1 MIGRILAF
9 IVMLWLLGF
18 MAFGIFLPK
27 PVGAWKSD
35 AVIVY
40 TGGEGRIDR
49 GIEALR
55 KGWSSHLLVAGV
67 DRDVKPGEFR
77 AEYRVPSK
85 LMRCCVTLD
94 HESYDTVTNAR
105 EASDWLADRGYK
117 SVRLITSDW
126 HMRRAAFELGQVKP
140 DDVVV
145 VADAVH
151 TAPSMRILVLEYH
164 KYVLRTISWIWD
176 R

>member
-9 IVMLWLLGF
+9 AVMLWLLGF
-18 MAFGIFLPK
+18 LAFGIFLPK
-27 PVGAWKSD
+27 PAGEWKSD

-40 TGGEGRIDR
+40 TGGEGRIPR
-49 GIEALR
+49 GIDVLR

-67 DRDVKPGEFR
+67 DREVRPGEFR
-77 AEYRVPSK
+77 AEYGVSQK

-105 EASDWLADRGYK
+105 EASMWLADRGYK
-117 SVRLITSDW
+117 SARLITSDW
-126 HMRRAAFELGQVKP
+126 HMRRASFELGRVKP
-140 DDVVV
+140 EDVVV

-151 TAPSMRILVLEYH
+151 TEPSMRILVLEYH
-164 KYVLRTISWIWD
+164 KFVVRSLSGIWD